1 MGVYSSQEKAMAKM
15 DKELAKVAAVL
26 YQLIDENREDDK
38 MLTKLSV
45 ITYYF
50 FQYHDAWSEGEGA
63 FFELD
68 EWISLLHSRNEPS
81 VTKMANQAG
90 KDVLVGFPEVARELN
105 KMTQK
110 DS

>member
-1 MGVYSSQEKAMAKM
+1 MAKM

-81 VTKMANQAG
+81 VTKMANEYG
-90 KDVLVGFPEVARELN
+90 DGILGTFTEVADAL
-105 KMTQK
+105 KK
-110 DS
+110 LKGKS